1 MRTVKRSMSGLL
13 LTVVLAAAAF
23 APAFSETINLR
34 SGGGYAFGQNDPAWT
49 YLSGSPGAALSG
61 SPFTAADFA
70 AALSGP
76 QSVVVPPYG
85 GAWLSSLACDAQAQ
99 WISVDANAGPATALY
114 GHSFNVETCCIT
126 KATLSFC
133 WASDDN
139 IGDQLF
145 GGGNPMGVYLNGVA
159 LPFTGGS
166 YATENSGSVDV
177 TSLLHCARNE
187 IFVYN
192 RDAAYVVTGAM
203 FSIQIDIIG
212 CPVKTESSTWGSI
225 KAFYR

>member
-1 MRTVKRSMSGLL
+1 M
-13 LTVVLAAAAF
+13 
-23 APAFSETINLR
+23 
-34 SGGGYAFGQNDPAWT
+34 
-49 YLSGSPGAALSG
+49 
-61 SPFTAADFA
+61 
-70 AALSGP
+70 
-76 QSVVVPPYG
+76 
-85 GAWLSSLACDAQAQ
+85 
-99 WISVDANAGPATALY
+99 DANPGPATALY

-192 RDAAYVVTGAM
+192 RDAAYVVTGVLLVFVAA
-203 FSIQIDIIG
+203 
-212 CPVKTESSTWGSI
+212 P
-225 KAFYR
+225 R